1 MSESKRSKITEEHR
15 REAARLKALWD
26 DGRPRKTQAEFGDA
40 YGLGNQANVGHYL
53 AARSPLNAKAAAAF
67 AAELKCPISEFSP
80 RLAAEIVQLGL
91 QIHSDTEVIPDSTGL
106 SGWMDTDHQDPTHGT
121 ANAPT
126 PSMQPI
132 LAWEHPEDLPEGEF
146 VLIPRLGVHL
156 SAGHGCEQV
165 EIELLEK
172 QPQAFRAD
180 WIRKK
185 HLQPQKLASMTADGD
200 SMEERI
206 QHGDALVV
214 DTSQTDVMD
223 GKVYALWYDGGE
235 RVKRLYRLPGGVL
248 RIQSDN
254 PKHPTIEVPAS
265 EMEHVRIIGRVVH
278 VSGEGGL

>member
-1 MSESKRSKITEEHR
+1 MKDIDEIR
-15 REAARLKALWD
+15 RENMRLIE
-26 DGRPRKTQAEFGDA
+26 RE
-40 YGLGNQANVGHYL
+40 VGGTTE
-53 AARSPLNAKAAAAF
+53 AAALCGMSPSQF
-67 AAELKCPISEFSP
+67 ANLRDGAKDSKTGKP
-80 RLAAEIVQLGL
+80 RGMRKETARRIEECAKK
-91 QIHSDTEVIPDSTGL
+91 P

-185 HLQPQKLASMTADGD
+185 HLQPKKLASMTADGD